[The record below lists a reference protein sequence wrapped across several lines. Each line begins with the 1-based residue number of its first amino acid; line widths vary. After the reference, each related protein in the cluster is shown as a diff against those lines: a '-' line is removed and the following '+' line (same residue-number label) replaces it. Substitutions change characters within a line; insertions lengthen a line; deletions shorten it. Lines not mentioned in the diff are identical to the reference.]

1 MAWQT
6 RQDKRGKGG
15 NKEKSADA
23 DIPTVA
29 QIKIKNNAKKLKEEK
44 SVSEDIGPEAVKPV
58 KTDKKAVSEDNGPKA
73 VKADKKAVSEDNG
86 PKAVKADKKAQNET
100 VGEIKKSLKETNG
113 PKIKDPELEARTLFV
128 GNVPKATKNKEISK
142 LFEPFGGSVETI
154 RLRCGV
160 PSKPT
165 MSKKVAMNRKDFHPE
180 RDSITAYIRFSCRE
194 DALRVKEEGQ
204 REELTLDGHH
214 LVLDMADGSLQRDY
228 SKTVYVG
235 NLNFG
240 TQDNELWEFF
250 AECGKIESV
259 RIIRDRDTGYGK
271 GFGYVNF
278 LETSSV
284 ELALAKNDALFKKRP
299 LRVSLHR
306 RREPTA
312 SAYGGGNK
320 SSNSAIGHS
329 KTGPSGGN
337 ATTAVTQ
344 HKKKTGVTRSQGMRK
359 RKEDFAGDRT
369 AELGKLVKLKRNL
382 KNRSAD
388 DMKKARTS
396 KKLNSNGLLGFDDFP
411 VEGVKPRKSKDK
423 KHVLAIKYNRKD

>member
-1 MAWQT
+1 
-6 RQDKRGKGG
+6 
-15 NKEKSADA
+15 
-23 DIPTVA
+23 
-29 QIKIKNNAKKLKEEK
+29 
-44 SVSEDIGPEAVKPV
+44 
-58 KTDKKAVSEDNGPKA
+58 
-73 VKADKKAVSEDNG
+73 
-86 PKAVKADKKAQNET
+86 
-100 VGEIKKSLKETNG
+100 
-113 PKIKDPELEARTLFV
+113 
-128 GNVPKATKNKEISK
+128 
-142 LFEPFGGSVETI
+142 
-154 RLRCGV
+154 
-160 PSKPT
+160 
-165 MSKKVAMNRKDFHPE
+165 
-180 RDSITAYIRFSCRE
+180 
-194 DALRVKEEGQ
+194 
-204 REELTLDGHH
+204 
-214 LVLDMADGSLQRDY
+214 MADGSLQRDY

-235 NLNFG
+235 NLNFGKLSISYVERKTNVIVYVQKMSFVGYLTVWCCLG

-369 AELGKLVKLKRNL
+369 AELGKLVKLKVR
-382 KNRSAD
+382 
-388 DMKKARTS
+388 
-396 KKLNSNGLLGFDDFP
+396 
-411 VEGVKPRKSKDK
+411 
-423 KHVLAIKYNRKD
+423 LAVWSYDAKTCS